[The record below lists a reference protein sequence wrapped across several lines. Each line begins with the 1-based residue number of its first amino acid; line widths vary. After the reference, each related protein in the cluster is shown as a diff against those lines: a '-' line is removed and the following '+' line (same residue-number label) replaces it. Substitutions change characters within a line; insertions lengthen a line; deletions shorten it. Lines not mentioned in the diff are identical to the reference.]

1 MMNAIAI
8 MVNKIVATF
17 LPNEYPCVTIT
28 PKNRSIPT
36 QINAIVLIRVMTAD
50 SFAVRKLETAVESI
64 IRSGSGA
71 IP

>member
-1 MMNAIAI
+1 